1 VRLTILREPQSPAA
15 DPFALALGALSWVL
29 SSEDRAGR
37 LLSLTG
43 LTPDDLRAGL
53 SDPGVLGAVLDF
65 LASHEPDLIS
75 AADHL
80 GVAPQALIAARQAL

>member
-1 VRLTILREPQSPAA
+1 MLVLGVETSCDETGLALYEAREP
-15 DPFALALGALSWVL
+15 D
-29 SSEDRAGR
+29 SSLQNSGAGR
-37 LLSLTG
+37 LLALTG

-53 SDPGVLGAVLDF
+53 GDPGVLGAVLDF

-80 GVAPQALIAARQAL
+80 GVAPQALIAARHAL